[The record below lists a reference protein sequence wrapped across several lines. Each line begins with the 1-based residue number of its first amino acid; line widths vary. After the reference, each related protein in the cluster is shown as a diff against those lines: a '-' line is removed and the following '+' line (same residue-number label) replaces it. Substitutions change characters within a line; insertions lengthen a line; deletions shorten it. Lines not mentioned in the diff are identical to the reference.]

1 MPSFGAIGVSDG
13 DIWKI
18 VAFIKQ
24 LPHVTEA
31 DYKSWTAGTA
41 PAAAAPK
48 Q

>member
-1 MPSFGAIGVSDG
+1 MPSFGAIGVADD

-18 VAFIKQ
+18 VAFLKQ
-24 LPHVTEA
+24 LPHVSDA
-31 DYKSWTAGTA
+31 DYKSWTAGAA